1 MDSTYNSSLVLL
13 DTDSVRK
20 WISCYVFYIF
30 HATYDFGTDIRRE
43 YEAAGVLE
51 VRDHGRRDHGPPQA
65 IDLYILD
72 LTLSYL

>member
-1 MDSTYNSSLVLL
+1 MDSAYYSSPILL

-20 WISCYVFYIF
+20 WISFYVYSIF

-65 IDLYILD
+65 IDLYLLD